1 VIGPDTLT
9 GLHQIQGGL
18 TKAKAGARLKADV
31 MGPTRHGLA
40 LRIGSETFLLNT
52 KAELPQ
58 ADKLTLQITTM
69 RQGGEQSV
77 QVLAADDQPLDGP
90 LDGKLVARSTTQ
102 TSTPVLST
110 PTAAHQIEIE
120 ARPMTSDGKALG
132 PPITIRL
139 GVEAIAGGAANLHAA
154 DNHADHQQMMTSDD
168 GLPAPARPASPVLM
182 QNAGHRPYS
191 AVPGGSPTGSVKAGS
206 GSASTQ
212 LQQEASPAGASIP
225 SSIDEAGSMT
235 PIRSTSRIMVATV
248 VAHLPEDKKTL
259 LQTSDN
265 VLLKIESPVELP
277 IGSTLQ
283 MTLAGTSVPAF
294 EKAQSVSPLTRL
306 VELLTDI
313 ERSGQNTGGPEGH
326 QKSHQL
332 PMPDRQLA
340 TKLLQLMHLQN
351 GDGREGAGL
360 SSRDQSASSSSWA
373 NQLKGLLTEI
383 GSSASEPL
391 ADGWR
396 STTLPLGPDPA
407 QAIMINYREQS
418 FDRESE
424 PGEDDLDESPTQ
436 RAIFDVGFS
445 HLGRCQIDALCQ
457 EQRFDLLVRTEQPL
471 DHPVQEEIT
480 SIFLEASE
488 IAGLSGEIGY
498 QHGNFVHPATKKTL
512 AKTMIT

>member
-1 VIGPDTLT
+1 
-9 GLHQIQGGL
+9 
-18 TKAKAGARLKADV
+18 
-31 MGPTRHGLA
+31 
-40 LRIGSETFLLNT
+40 
-52 KAELPQ
+52 
-58 ADKLTLQITTM
+58 
-69 RQGGEQSV
+69 
-77 QVLAADDQPLDGP
+77 
-90 LDGKLVARSTTQ
+90 
-102 TSTPVLST
+102 
-110 PTAAHQIEIE
+110 
-120 ARPMTSDGKALG
+120 
-132 PPITIRL
+132 
-139 GVEAIAGGAANLHAA
+139 
-154 DNHADHQQMMTSDD
+154 
-168 GLPAPARPASPVLM
+168 
-182 QNAGHRPYS
+182 
-191 AVPGGSPTGSVKAGS
+191 
-206 GSASTQ
+206 
-212 LQQEASPAGASIP
+212 
-225 SSIDEAGSMT
+225 MT

-294 EKAQSVSPLTRL
+294 EKVQSVSPLTRL

-313 ERSGQNTGGPEGH
+313 ERSGQNTGDPEGH
-326 QKSHQL
+326 QKSPQL

-360 SSRDQSASSSSWA
+360 SSRDQSASSSSWT
-373 NQLKGLLTEI
+373 NQLKGLLAEI
-383 GSSASEPL
+383 GSSANEPL
-391 ADGWR
+391 TDGWR